1 MAFWWNQYIQDEIK
15 TYNAYETSQIDS
27 CVTTVALQLFYT
39 GCSPN
44 LVSRMNK
51 SLMYTQPFIQCD
63 KCLFPNLVMQ
73 GLHYAVI

>member
-15 TYNAYETSQIDS
+15 TYNAYETFQIDS

-51 SLMYTQPFIQCD
+51 SLMYTQPFIQ
-63 KCLFPNLVMQ
+63 KF
-73 GLHYAVI
+73 